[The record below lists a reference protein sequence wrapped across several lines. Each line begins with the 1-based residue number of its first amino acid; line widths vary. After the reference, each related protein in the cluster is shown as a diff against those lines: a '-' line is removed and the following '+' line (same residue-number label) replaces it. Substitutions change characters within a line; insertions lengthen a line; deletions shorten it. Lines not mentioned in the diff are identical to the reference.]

1 CISFNL
7 IVRGIYQS
15 CVLGYKLDKAE
26 LNKGYTTE
34 ALRKAIQ
41 VAFEEFQLHRIEA
54 PIMPRNLA
62 SIQVVTK
69 IGFQYEG
76 VSRKMLM
83 VNGVWED
90 HMRWVLLNE

>member
-1 CISFNL
+1 M
-7 IVRGIYQS
+7 
-15 CVLGYKLDKAE
+15 
-26 LNKGYTTE
+26 NKGYTTE

-41 VAFEEFQLHRIEA
+41 VTFEEFHLHRIEA
-54 PIMPRNLA
+54 PIMPTKFA

-83 VNGVWED
+83 VNGIWED